1 MKITKN
7 DKVKILVGK
16 NKGKDGV
23 VERVYPK
30 DNTVLILGMNLFKK
44 HVRKSEKMPQGGIV
58 EVPRPLPVSNV
69 GLICPSCKKVTRV
82 GYKVEAGTKKRSCK
96 KCQAVI

>member
-1 MKITKN
+1 MKIIKG
-7 DKVKILVGK
+7 DKVTVLVGK
-16 NKGKDGV
+16 NKGKEGV

-58 EVPRPLPVSNV
+58 EVPRPLPVSNI
-69 GLICPSCKKVTRV
+69 GLICPSCKKTVRV
-82 GYKVEAGTKKRSCK
+82 GYVVEAGQKKRSCK
-96 KCQAVI
+96 KCKAVI